1 MKIYNERMN
10 RMMAFT
16 GTAFT
21 WLFGAWDLALA
32 ALITAMALDYLTGV
46 TRSIIN
52 GDGVNSEKGF
62 KGLLKKITILYVVVL
77 AVLIDRLIGQGITI
91 LYVVILAV
99 LIDRLIGQGWV
110 FRSLVCFWYAANEG
124 ISILEN
130 VASLGLPVPNQ
141 LINVLEQLKQG
152 NKKELKESK

>member
-10 RMMAFT
+10 TMMAFM

-46 TRSIIN
+46 TRSVIN

-62 KGLLKKITILYVVVL
+62 KGLLKK
-77 AVLIDRLIGQGITI
+77 ITI

-130 VASLGLPVPNQ
+130 VASLGLPVPDQ
-141 LINVLEQLKQG
+141 LMNILEQLKQG
-152 NKKELKESK
+152 NKKAIKEEK

>member
-1 MKIYNERMN
+1 MKIYSERVNM
-10 RMMAFT
+10 MMAFV
-16 GTAFT
+16 GTTFT

-46 TRSIIN
+46 TRSAIN
-52 GDGVNSEKGF
+52 GDGVSSEKGF
-62 KGLLKKITILYVVVL
+62 KGLLKKL
-77 AVLIDRLIGQGITI
+77 TI

-130 VASLGLPVPNQ
+130 VAALGLPIPEQ
-141 LINVLEQLKQG
+141 LMNALEQLRQG
-152 NKKELKESK
+152 NKKAVKEEK

>member
-10 RMMAFT
+10 TMMAFV

-46 TRSIIN
+46 TRSVIN

-77 AVLIDRLIGQGITI
+77 AVLIDRLIGQG
-91 LYVVILAV
+91 
-99 LIDRLIGQGWV
+99 WV

-124 ISILEN
+124 ISVLEN
-130 VASLGLPVPNQ
+130 VASLGLPVPEP
-141 LINVLEQLKQG
+141 LINALEQLKQG

>member
-1 MKIYNERMN
+1 MRIYDERVSAMF
-10 RMMAFT
+10 AFF

-21 WLFGAWDLALA
+21 WLFGAWDLALS

-46 TRSIIN
+46 TRSVIN

-62 KGLLKKITILYVVVL
+62 KGLLKKS
-77 AVLIDRLIGQGITI
+77 TI
-91 LYVVILAV
+91 LYVVILSV

-124 ISILEN
+124 ISVLEN
-130 VASLGLPVPNQ
+130 VAALGLPIPDQ
-141 LINVLEQLKQG
+141 LMNVLEQLKEG
-152 NKKELKESK
+152 NKKATKEDK

>member
-10 RMMAFT
+10 TMMAFA

-32 ALITAMALDYLTGV
+32 ALITAMALDYITGV
-46 TRSIIN
+46 TRSVIN
-52 GDGVNSEKGF
+52 GHGVSSEKGF
-62 KGLLKKITILYVVVL
+62 KGFLKKITILYM
-77 AVLIDRLIGQGITI
+77 
-91 LYVVILAV
+91 VILAV

-110 FRSLVCFWYAANEG
+110 FRSLVCFWYVANEG

-130 VASLGLPVPNQ
+130 VASLGLPVPDQ
-141 LINVLEQLKQG
+141 LVNILEQLKQG
-152 NKKELKESK
+152 NKKEKMIKEEK

>member
-1 MKIYNERMN
+1 MN
-10 RMMAFT
+10 TMMAFV

-46 TRSIIN
+46 TRSAIN

-62 KGLLKKITILYVVVL
+62 KGLLKKL
-77 AVLIDRLIGQGITI
+77 TI

-130 VASLGLPVPNQ
+130 VAALGLPIPEQ
-141 LINVLEQLKQG
+141 LMNTLEQLRQG
-152 NKKELKESK
+152 NKKAIKEEK

>member
-1 MKIYNERMN
+1 MKIYDERVSAMT
-10 RMMAFT
+10 AFF

-21 WLFGAWDLALA
+21 WLFGSWDLALS
-32 ALITAMALDYLTGV
+32 ALITAMAVDYLTGV
-46 TRSIIN
+46 TRSAIT
-52 GDGVNSEKGF
+52 GDGINSEKGF
-62 KGLLKKITILYVVVL
+62 EGLLKKL
-77 AVLIDRLIGQGITI
+77 TI

-130 VASLGLPVPNQ
+130 VAALGLPIPEQ
-141 LINVLEQLKQG
+141 LMNALEQLRQG
-152 NKKELKESK
+152 NKKAIKEEK

>member
-1 MKIYNERMN
+1 MRIYNERMN
-10 RMMAFT
+10 TMMAFM

-21 WLFGAWDLALA
+21 WLFGVWDLALA

-46 TRSIIN
+46 TRSVIN

-62 KGLLKKITILYVVVL
+62 KGLLKK
-77 AVLIDRLIGQGITI
+77 ITI

-130 VASLGLPVPNQ
+130 VASLGLPVPDQ
-141 LINVLEQLKQG
+141 LMNILEQLKQG
-152 NKKELKESK
+152 NKKELKEEK

>member
-10 RMMAFT
+10 TMMAFM

-46 TRSIIN
+46 TRSVIN
-52 GDGVNSEKGF
+52 GDGANSEKGF
-62 KGLLKKITILYVVVL
+62 KGLLKK
-77 AVLIDRLIGQGITI
+77 ITI

-130 VASLGLPVPNQ
+130 VASLGLPVPDQ
-141 LINVLEQLKQG
+141 LMNILEQLKQG
-152 NKKELKESK
+152 NKKAIKEEK

>member
-10 RMMAFT
+10 MMTAFI
-16 GTAFT
+16 GTALT
-21 WLFGAWDLALA
+21 WLFGSWDLALA

-46 TRSIIN
+46 TKSIIN
-52 GDGVNSEKGF
+52 GEGVNSEKGF

-77 AVLIDRLIGQGITI
+77 AVLIDRLM
-91 LYVVILAV
+91 
-99 LIDRLIGQGWV
+99 GQGWV

-130 VASLGLPVPNQ
+130 VASLGLPIPDQ
-141 LINVLEQLKQG
+141 LMNILEQLKQG
-152 NKKELKESK
+152 NKKS

>member
-10 RMMAFT
+10 TMMAFV

-46 TRSIIN
+46 TRSAIN

-62 KGLLKKITILYVVVL
+62 KGLLKKL
-77 AVLIDRLIGQGITI
+77 TI

-130 VASLGLPVPNQ
+130 VAALGLPIPEQ
-141 LINVLEQLKQG
+141 LMNTLEQLRQG
-152 NKKELKESK
+152 NKKAIKEEK

>member
-77 AVLIDRLIGQGITI
+77 AVLIDRLIGQG
-91 LYVVILAV
+91 
-99 LIDRLIGQGWV
+99 WV

-141 LINVLEQLKQG
+141 LINALEQLKQG

>member
-1 MKIYNERMN
+1 MRIYEERVSTMI
-10 RMMAFT
+10 ALV

-21 WLFGAWDLALA
+21 WLFGAWDLSLA

-46 TRSIIN
+46 TRSAIN
-52 GDGVNSEKGF
+52 GDGVSSEKGF
-62 KGLLKKITILYVVVL
+62 KGLLKK
-77 AVLIDRLIGQGITI
+77 ITI

-130 VASLGLPVPNQ
+130 VASLGLPVPDQ
-141 LINVLEQLKQG
+141 LMNILEQLKQG
-152 NKKELKESK
+152 NKKEKVIKEDK

>member
-1 MKIYNERMN
+1 MKIYSERVN
-10 RMMAFT
+10 TMMAFV

-46 TRSIIN
+46 TRSAIN
-52 GDGVNSEKGF
+52 GDGVSSEKGF
-62 KGLLKKITILYVVVL
+62 KGLLKKL
-77 AVLIDRLIGQGITI
+77 TI

-130 VASLGLPVPNQ
+130 VAALGLPIPEQ
-141 LINVLEQLKQG
+141 LMNVLEQLRQG
-152 NKKELKESK
+152 NKKAIKEEQ

>member
-10 RMMAFT
+10 TMMAFA

-21 WLFGAWDLALA
+21 WLFGTWDLALA

-46 TRSIIN
+46 TRSVIN
-52 GDGVNSEKGF
+52 GEGVNSEKGF
-62 KGLLKKITILYVVVL
+62 KGLLKK
-77 AVLIDRLIGQGITI
+77 ITI

-130 VASLGLPVPNQ
+130 VASLGLPVPEP
-141 LINVLEQLKQG
+141 LINALEQLKQG

>member
-10 RMMAFT
+10 TMMAFA

-46 TRSIIN
+46 TRSVIN

-77 AVLIDRLIGQGITI
+77 AVLIDRLIGQG
-91 LYVVILAV
+91 
-99 LIDRLIGQGWV
+99 WV

-124 ISILEN
+124 VSILEN
-130 VASLGLPVPNQ
+130 VASLGLPVPEP
-141 LINVLEQLKQG
+141 LINALEQLKQG

>member
-10 RMMAFT
+10 MMMSFM
-16 GTAFT
+16 GTIFT
-21 WLFGAWDLALA
+21 WLFGVWDLALA
-32 ALITAMALDYLTGV
+32 VLITAMALDYLTGV
-46 TRSIIN
+46 TRSIVN

-62 KGLLKKITILYVVVL
+62 KGLLKKV
-77 AVLIDRLIGQGITI
+77 TI

-130 VASLGLPVPNQ
+130 ITSLGLPVPEQ
-141 LINVLEQLKQG
+141 LKNVLEQLKQG
-152 NKKELKESK
+152 NKKELKEEK

>member
-1 MKIYNERMN
+1 
-10 RMMAFT
+10 MMAFM

-46 TRSIIN
+46 TRSVIN

-62 KGLLKKITILYVVVL
+62 KGLLKK
-77 AVLIDRLIGQGITI
+77 ITI

-130 VASLGLPVPNQ
+130 VASLGLPVPDQ
-141 LINVLEQLKQG
+141 LMNILEQLKQG
-152 NKKELKESK
+152 NKKAIKEEK

>member
-1 MKIYNERMN
+1 MKIYNEKMN
-10 RMMAFT
+10 TMTAFM

-21 WLFGAWDLALA
+21 WLFGAWDLSLA

-46 TRSIIN
+46 TRSVVN
-52 GDGVNSEKGF
+52 GDGVSSEKGF
-62 KGLLKKITILYVVVL
+62 KGLLKKV
-77 AVLIDRLIGQGITI
+77 TI

-99 LIDRLIGQGWV
+99 LVDRLIGQGWV

-130 VASLGLPVPNQ
+130 VISMGLPVPEP
-141 LINVLEQLKQG
+141 LISALEQLKQG
-152 NKKELKESK
+152 NKKELREEK

>member
-10 RMMAFT
+10 TMMAFA

-21 WLFGAWDLALA
+21 WLFGTWDLALA

-46 TRSIIN
+46 TRSVIN

-62 KGLLKKITILYVVVL
+62 KGLLKK
-77 AVLIDRLIGQGITI
+77 ITI

-130 VASLGLPVPNQ
+130 VASLGLPVPEP
-141 LINVLEQLKQG
+141 LINALEQLKQG